1 MYVMSYLLTN
11 PPKKEILVVD
21 DTPDN
26 LRLLSAM
33 LTQHNYEVRKALNS
47 AQAIASVKADAPDLI
62 LLDIK
67 MPEIDGYEV
76 CTRLKQDPD
85 TQAVPIIFI
94 SALDDALD
102 KVRAFAV
109 GGADYITKPFQE
121 AEVLV
126 RVENQL
132 RLRELQRQLTA
143 QNEELARSNQ
153 ELEQF
158 AHIVSHDL
166 QQPLQSIAGYTK
178 IIFLQFPELSQTPAQ
193 EYLNNIVNACDRM
206 QRFIQNLLDY
216 AQLGHEEQ
224 AFAWVNGNEVL
235 AQALS
240 NLDLML
246 KESGAVVQCSDL
258 PAIYGNETQLV
269 QLFQNLISNAIKFA
283 RDQVTPQVAIAAS
296 PHGDEIYWRFAVHD
310 NGIGIPAEHLQN
322 IFKSFQRLHSA
333 EKYPGNGIGLATC
346 KKIVE
351 SHGGD
356 IWVNSEVDAGTS
368 FYFQLPSQNAA
379 TQALS

>member
-1 MYVMSYLLTN
+1 MPYLPAN
-11 PPKKEILVVD
+11 PSKKEILVVD

-26 LRLLSAM
+26 LRLLSAI

-47 AQAIASVKADAPDLI
+47 AQALASVKADAPDLI

-67 MPEIDGYEV
+67 MPEMDGYEV
-76 CTRLKQDPD
+76 CLRLKQDPD

-102 KVRAFAV
+102 KVHAFSV

-132 RLRELQRQLTA
+132 RLQELQRQLTA

-166 QQPLQSIAGYTK
+166 QQPLQSITGYTK
-178 IIFLQFPELSQTPAQ
+178 IITLQFPELAQTPAQ

-206 QRFIQNLLDY
+206 QRLIQNLLDY

-224 AFAWVNGNEVL
+224 AFAWLDGNAVL

-240 NLDLML
+240 NLDIALR
-246 KESGAVVQCSDL
+246 ESGAVLQCSDL

-269 QLFQNLISNAIKFA
+269 QLFQNLISNAIKFVHA
-283 RDQVTPQVAIAAS
+283 QVIPQIAIAAS
-296 PHGDEIYWRFAVHD
+296 PHDKTYWRFAVHD
-310 NGIGIPAEHLQN
+310 NGIGIPSEHLQD
-322 IFKSFQRLHSA
+322 IFKGFQRLHPT
-333 EKYPGNGIGLATC
+333 EKYPGSGIGLATC
-346 KKIVE
+346 KKIVD

-356 IWVNSEVDAGTS
+356 IWVASEVDAGTS
-368 FYFQLPSQNAA
+368 FYFQLPSRDAA
-379 TQALS
+379 AQTLP